1 MPQLEGMHIL
11 VVEDEALIAIDIEAQ
26 LRLLGC
32 IVVGPEGRLDEA
44 LGLAGSMPLDGA
56 LLDVNI
62 IGGVV
67 FPVAEVLL
75 ARDVPIILSTGFG
88 SEQLPPPSAGFLT
101 CASRSTRASPAARP
115 CGHSPDRTSQP
126 GSAPERRHHDA
137 AASGSSP
144 RAGAG
149 TSIVTRVPLASLNR

>member
-44 LGLAGSMPLDGA
+44 LELARSMPLDGA

-88 SEQLPPPSAGFLT
+88 SERL
-101 CASRSTRASPAARP
+101 PAAFRGVSYLRKP
-115 CGHSPDRTSQP
+115 FDARQLSSAALRTFARQDLT
-126 GSAPERRHHDA
+126 ARV
-137 AASGSSP
+137 SS
-144 RAGAG
+144 
-149 TSIVTRVPLASLNR
+149 